1 MTDRLSEIQD
11 LQRRRDAAQTS
22 LTQAQTRREALVE
35 RRDEIEAKMTAM
47 GVTPDNAEEKL
58 QQLIVKR
65 DQLIEEAKTELD
77 AIDVGGTDSLT
88 SSVDM
93 LI

>member
-1 MTDRLSEIQD
+1 
-11 LQRRRDAAQTS
+11 
-22 LTQAQTRREALVE
+22 
-35 RRDEIEAKMTAM
+35 MTAM
-47 GVTPDNAEEKL
+47 GVTPDTAEEKL
-58 QQLIVKR
+58 QQLIAKR

-77 AIDVGGTDSLT
+77 AIDVGSTTSLT